1 MTKHELPR
9 VHLGSTHAI
18 LIGMYPPDRRDIV
31 EENVSAVVALRARTG
46 RP

>member
-1 MTKHELPR
+1 MTKNELPR
-9 VHLGSTHAI
+9 AHLGSTDAI

-31 EENVSAVVALRARTG
+31 GENVSAVAALAAVPG